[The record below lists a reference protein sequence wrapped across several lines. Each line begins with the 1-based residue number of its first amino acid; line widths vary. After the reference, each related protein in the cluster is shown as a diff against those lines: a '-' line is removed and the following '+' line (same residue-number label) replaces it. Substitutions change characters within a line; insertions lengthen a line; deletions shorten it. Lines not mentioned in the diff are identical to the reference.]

1 MQESIYFSTSAA
13 ILSRL
18 GGELIKDPHTAF
30 FELVKNSY
38 DADATVVYVKFCRVL
53 KPGGTIIFF
62 TTSLLS

>member
-1 MQESIYFSTSAA
+1 MVDTINFSTSAA

-38 DADATVVYVKFCRVL
+38 DADATNVYVKFHKVL
-53 KPGGTIIFF
+53 LI
-62 TTSLLS
+62 